1 MQHPDSILAELS
13 AREVIHR
20 VRDGE
25 LRAEELVSAL
35 FERHRRLSSLNAL
48 LWIDEQ
54 RALQDAREVDRKR
67 AKGERLGTLAGL
79 PLLIKDNIAVKG
91 SPNAAGTLSLRGHI
105 ATRNAQV
112 VQRLLD
118 QDALVLARANM
129 HELAGGGTSSNPTFG
144 AVGNPYDPKRVP
156 GGSSGGTAAA
166 LAARLAPAGLGSDTA
181 GSVRIPSALS
191 GTVGLRPTIR
201 PEKLYPDE
209 GVVPLAL
216 DLDTVGPMARS
227 VVDVALLHTAI
238 TATSVP
244 AVPAAALIRVGIPRK
259 PYWDDL
265 ETEVAGVAQDALERL
280 RESGIVLIDVDVGGY
295 YPLAQE
301 IYMTLVTHGIKEDLR
316 PYLEHVGATV
326 SAQELI
332 ERIASR
338 DTKTLFEDCARAQI
352 APATL
357 AKARGALREKIQQ
370 AYRKLFTAHD
380 VSAIAFPTA
389 PIVAPLINPSG
400 DRRDAQIEL
409 NGRRVNLGQTM
420 FRNTRV
426 TGALGAPGLS
436 LPAGLTRQGLPVG
449 LELDGL
455 NGADADLLAVG
466 MRVEQV
472 LGMLPAPDI

>member
-1 MQHPDSILAELS
+1 MQQPDSILIELS
-13 AREVIHR
+13 AREVIDR
-20 VRDGE
+20 VRGGE
-25 LRAEELVSAL
+25 LRAEELVSVL
-35 FERHRRLSSLNAL
+35 LERQRRLSSLNAL
-48 LWIDEQ
+48 SWIDEQ

-67 AKGERLGTLAGL
+67 ARGERLGTLAGL
-79 PLLIKDNIAVKG
+79 PLLIKDNIAVAG
-91 SPNAAGTLSLRGHI
+91 SPNAAGTPSLRDQI
-105 ATRNAQV
+105 ATKNASV

-118 QDALVLARANM
+118 QDALAFARANM

-144 AVGNPYDPKRVP
+144 PVGNPYDPKRVP

-227 VVDVALLHTAI
+227 VADVALLHAVISAMPVPTAP
-238 TATSVP
+238 TAAS
-244 AVPAAALIRVGIPRK
+244 LRIGIPRK
-259 PYWDDL
+259 PYWEDL
-265 ETEVAGVAQDALERL
+265 ETEVAQVAEQALERL
-280 RESGIVLIDVDVGGY
+280 RAAGVILVDVDVGAY

-301 IYMTLVTHGIKEDLR
+301 IYMTLVTHGIKADLQ
-316 PYLEHVGATV
+316 PYLARVDVTLSV
-326 SAQELI
+326 QELI

-338 DTKTLFEDCARAQI
+338 DTKTLFEDCARTQI
-352 APATL
+352 APTTL

-370 AYRKLFTAHD
+370 VYRNLFSAHHI
-380 VSAIAFPTA
+380 VAIAFPTS
-389 PIVAPLINPSG
+389 PIVAPLINPNG
-400 DRRDAQIEL
+400 DRRDAQIDL

-472 LGMLPAPDI
+472 LGALPAPDI